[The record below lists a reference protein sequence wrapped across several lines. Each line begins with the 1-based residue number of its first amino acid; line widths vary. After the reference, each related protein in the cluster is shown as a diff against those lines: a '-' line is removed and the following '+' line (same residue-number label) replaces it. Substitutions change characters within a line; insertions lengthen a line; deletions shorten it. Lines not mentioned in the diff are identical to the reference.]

1 MAEVILNNDN
11 FKAEVLDAK
20 GLVLVDFWATWCG
33 PCKMLAP
40 TVSEIADEYE
50 GKVKVCK
57 LDVDQAMDIAMSYGV
72 ASIPTLILFK
82 DGEIVK
88 KSIGVVSKAEIE
100 ATQEI
105 LADMHCCSPFPIWTR
120 SGRTSA
126 RQTRTVH
133 STKAAKKPSALQ
145 RSLLFC
151 FSM

>member
-50 GKVKVCK
+50 GKAKVYK

-88 KSIGVVSKAEIE
+88 KSVGVVSKTEIE
-100 ATQEI
+100 A
-105 LADMHCCSPFPIWTR
+105 MWS
-120 SGRTSA
+120 
-126 RQTRTVH
+126 
-133 STKAAKKPSALQ
+133 
-145 RSLLFC
+145 
-151 FSM
+151 

>member
-82 DGEIVK
+82 DGEIIADTKEGRAYDEDRTYCNVCAGSGK
-88 KSIGVVSKAEIE
+88 DKRIFREIFCSKVQCHVSQSEYR
-100 ATQEI
+100 
-105 LADMHCCSPFPIWTR
+105 F
-120 SGRTSA
+120 
-126 RQTRTVH
+126 
-133 STKAAKKPSALQ
+133 
-145 RSLLFC
+145 
-151 FSM
+151 

>member
-33 PCKMLAP
+33 PCKMLSP

-57 LDVDQAMDIAMSYGV
+57 LDVDQAMDISMSYGV

-82 DGEIVK
+82 DGEIMK
-88 KSIGVVSKAEIE
+88 KSVGVVSKAEIE
-100 ATQEI
+100 A
-105 LADMHCCSPFPIWTR
+105 MWS
-120 SGRTSA
+120 
-126 RQTRTVH
+126 
-133 STKAAKKPSALQ
+133 
-145 RSLLFC
+145 
-151 FSM
+151 

>member
-33 PCKMLAP
+33 PCKMLSP

-57 LDVDQAMDIAMSYGV
+57 LDVDQAMDISMSYGV

-88 KSIGVVSKAEIE
+88 KSVGVVSKAEIE
-100 ATQEI
+100 A
-105 LADMHCCSPFPIWTR
+105 MWS
-120 SGRTSA
+120 
-126 RQTRTVH
+126 
-133 STKAAKKPSALQ
+133 
-145 RSLLFC
+145 
-151 FSM
+151 

>member
-72 ASIPTLILFK
+72 ASIPTQNLYK
-82 DGEIVK
+82 DGENVK
-88 KSIGVVSKAEIE
+88 KSIGVVSTAEIE
-100 ATQEI
+100 AMWSQNIADTKEGRAYDEDRAYCDVCAGSGKNKRFFREI
-105 LADMHCCSPFPIWTR
+105 FCSNVQCNET
-120 SGRTSA
+120 
-126 RQTRTVH
+126 
-133 STKAAKKPSALQ
+133 L
-145 RSLLFC
+145 
-151 FSM
+151 

>member
-1 MAEVILNNDN
+1 MEIIHVTEAT
-11 FKAEVLDAK
+11 FKQEVLESDK
-20 GLVLVDFWATWCG
+20 PVLVDFWATWCG

-88 KSIGVVSKAEIE
+88 KSVGVVSKTEIE
-100 ATQEI
+100 A
-105 LADMHCCSPFPIWTR
+105 MWS
-120 SGRTSA
+120 
-126 RQTRTVH
+126 
-133 STKAAKKPSALQ
+133 
-145 RSLLFC
+145 
-151 FSM
+151 

>member
-57 LDVDQAMDIAMSYGV
+57 LDVDQAMDISMSYGV

-82 DGEIVK
+82 DGEIAK
-88 KSIGVVSKAEIE
+88 KSVGVVSKAEIE
-100 ATQEI
+100 A
-105 LADMHCCSPFPIWTR
+105 MWS
-120 SGRTSA
+120 
-126 RQTRTVH
+126 
-133 STKAAKKPSALQ
+133 
-145 RSLLFC
+145 
-151 FSM
+151 

>member
-57 LDVDQAMDIAMSYGV
+57 LDVDQAMDIAMPYGV

-88 KSIGVVSKAEIE
+88 KSVGVVSKTEIE
-100 ATQEI
+100 A
-105 LADMHCCSPFPIWTR
+105 MWS
-120 SGRTSA
+120 
-126 RQTRTVH
+126 
-133 STKAAKKPSALQ
+133 
-145 RSLLFC
+145 
-151 FSM
+151 

>member
-1 MAEVILNNDN
+1 MEIIHVTEAT
-11 FKAEVLDAK
+11 FKQEVLESDK
-20 GLVLVDFWATWCG
+20 PVLVDFWATWCG

-88 KSIGVVSKAEIE
+88 KSVGVISKTEIE
-100 ATQEI
+100 A
-105 LADMHCCSPFPIWTR
+105 MWS
-120 SGRTSA
+120 
-126 RQTRTVH
+126 
-133 STKAAKKPSALQ
+133 
-145 RSLLFC
+145 
-151 FSM
+151 

>member
-1 MAEVILNNDN
+1 MAREITTAN
-11 FKAEVLDAK
+11 FETEVLK
-20 GLVLVDFWATWCG
+20 SEKPVLIDFWATWCG

-88 KSIGVVSKAEIE
+88 TSIGVVSKAEIE
-100 ATQEI
+100 A
-105 LADMHCCSPFPIWTR
+105 MWS
-120 SGRTSA
+120 
-126 RQTRTVH
+126 
-133 STKAAKKPSALQ
+133 
-145 RSLLFC
+145 
-151 FSM
+151 

>member
-1 MAEVILNNDN
+1 MAEVILSNDN

-50 GKVKVCK
+50 GKVKVFK

-88 KSIGVVSKAEIE
+88 KSVGVVSKEEIE
-100 ATQEI
+100 A
-105 LADMHCCSPFPIWTR
+105 MWS
-120 SGRTSA
+120 
-126 RQTRTVH
+126 
-133 STKAAKKPSALQ
+133 
-145 RSLLFC
+145 
-151 FSM
+151 